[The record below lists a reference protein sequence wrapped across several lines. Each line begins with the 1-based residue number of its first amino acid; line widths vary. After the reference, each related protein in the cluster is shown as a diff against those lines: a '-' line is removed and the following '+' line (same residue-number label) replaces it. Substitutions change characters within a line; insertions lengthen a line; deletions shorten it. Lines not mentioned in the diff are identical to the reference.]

1 MSAPSTKTKI
11 LPFNQRV
18 EIVAAEVSKRLAI
31 TAPKHRAATTARLW
45 CKWLAREVA

>member
-1 MSAPSTKTKI
+1 MSAPANTKI
-11 LPFNQRV
+11 LAFNQRV
-18 EIVAAEVSKRLAI
+18 EVVAGEVAKRLAS